1 MNLVIDASV
10 VVKWLVPDPGSEP
23 DVDRALELLEEIHGG
38 RILPLQPPHWLAE
51 VAAVLTRLAP
61 AEAEQALTLL
71 DAMDFPVTDG
81 LPLYQRASRLAHQLN
96 HHLFDTLYHAV
107 ALEYGCLLVS
117 ADAHYLRK
125 AHALG
130 SVVALADWRE
140 PLRGETSV

>member
-10 VVKWLVPDPGSEP
+10 VVKWLVSDPGSEP
-23 DVDRALELLEEIHGG
+23 DVDRALELLQGIHRGDVT
-38 RILPLQPPHWLAE
+38 PLQPPHWLAE

-61 AEAEQALTLL
+61 AQAEQALALL
-71 DAMDFPVTDG
+71 DAMELPMADG

-107 ALEYGCLLVS
+107 ALEHGCLLVS
-117 ADAHYLRK
+117 ADTHYLRK

-140 PLRGETSV
+140 TLPGGA